1 MGGALVV
8 ERNFLLATRDTGY
21 RTSAAAVAELID
33 NALQAGASRIHVL
46 VIASDQDDQNPSIAV
61 LDNGCGMD
69 TNLLRGALQFGG
81 TSRFNDRSG
90 PGRYGMGL
98 PNSSVSHARRVEVYS
113 WRSPERVLYSYL
125 DIDEVEAGDL
135 RGVPAPR
142 PRPLPAWGQQLATSS
157 GTLVIWSRCDRLQGR
172 RLSTVVRQLARPFGQ
187 MFRYF
192 LWGGVKITVNGEPV
206 RPVDPLFLHPN
217 SPYAGAAPFGKTISY
232 TVRVPADPKRVA
244 RIRVRFSEL
253 PVEAWHDLPAE
264 EKRRAGVVKGAGVS
278 VVRAR
283 REVAYGWFCMGRKRK
298 ENYDDWWRCEVSFE
312 PDLDEYF
319 GLTHSKQGITPTP
332 NLEAVLS
339 PDMEAIAHTLNA
351 RVRSAFA
358 RLKAASPSSA
368 ARLASRRE
376 SRLPPVARYVE
387 DGTRRGRA
395 DVPRRVRTAM
405 GLRYRLVVESLRD
418 EAFYAC
424 SLAGDDLILTLNRDH
439 PFFDKVY
446 RPATEQ
452 GSISFRTGI
461 ESLLFALARAEVDA
475 PGRVQRYWYR
485 RKRLK
490 WSNALAAFL
499 GS

>member
-1 MGGALVV
+1 M
-8 ERNFLLATRDTGY
+8 ATRDTGY
-21 RTSAAAVAELID
+21 RTSAAALAELLD
-33 NALQAGASRIHVL
+33 NALQAGASRIQVL
-46 VIASDQDDQNPSIAV
+46 VMASDEDGEGPSIAV
-61 LDNGCGMD
+61 LDNGCGMNA
-69 TNLLRGALQFGG
+69 NLLGAALQFGG

-113 WRSPERVLYSYL
+113 WLSRERILYSYL

-135 RGVPAPR
+135 RGVPPPR
-142 PRPLPAWGQQLATSS
+142 PRPLPAWSEQLAASS
-157 GTLVIWSRCDRLQGR
+157 GTIVIWSRCDRLHGR
-172 RLSTVVRQLARPFGQ
+172 RLSTVIRQIERPFGQ

-192 LWGGVKITVNGEPV
+192 LWGGVKITVNGERV
-206 RPVDPLFLHPN
+206 RPVDPLFLHSN
-217 SPYAGAAPFGKTISY
+217 SPYAGATPFGKTITY
-232 TVRVPADPKRVA
+232 TVRVPAEPKRLA
-244 RIRVRFSEL
+244 RIRVRFAEL
-253 PVEAWHDLPAE
+253 PVAAWHDLPAE

-283 REVAYGWFCMGRKRK
+283 REVAYGWFCMGRKRR

-319 GLTHSKQGITPTP
+319 GLTHSKQGINPTP
-332 NLEAVLS
+332 ALEAVLS

-358 RLKAASPSSA
+358 RLKTASPSSA
-368 ARLASRRE
+368 ARLAAQRE
-376 SRLPPVARYVE
+376 GRLPPVAHFLE
-387 DGTRRGRA
+387 DETRRGRTG
-395 DVPRRVRTAM
+395 VPARMRTA
-405 GLRYRLVVESLRD
+405 GLRYRLNVEPQRD

-424 SLAGDDLILTLNRDH
+424 SLAGNDLILTLNKNH

-446 RPATEQ
+446 RPATEH
-452 GSISFRTGI
+452 GSGAFRVGI